1 MLYYVYL
8 NNATATYY
16 TIVGDQFYLANGHG
30 GFRSAPVSR
39 ATMTDLA
46 NKNNA
51 GDTINELA
59 DSAQLNDQRDGGA
72 TDSTPTEGGMD
83 FEQTAK
89 LVQKGGFTDF
99 DYERDSQTHDGSHA
113 TKDGYVMITYPG
125 AKGKD
130 VYTITR
136 TGKGKYHI
144 EA

>member
-1 MLYYVYL
+1 
-8 NNATATYY
+8 
-16 TIVGDQFYLANGHG
+16 
-30 GFRSAPVSR
+30 
-39 ATMTDLA
+39 
-46 NKNNA
+46 
-51 GDTINELA
+51 
-59 DSAQLNDQRDGGA
+59 
-72 TDSTPTEGGMD
+72 MD
-83 FEQTAK
+83 FEQAAK
-89 LVQKGGFTDF
+89 LVQNGGFTNF